1 MKSSLSPFLLPN
13 KLFIYG
19 RPQENVPHF
28 TVTAGRPA
36 CHRENSSLGYPQH
49 RNEFAGK
56 TCSWNTVCIRHERA
70 GVQKDAR
77 N

>member
-1 MKSSLSPFLLPN
+1 MGYKFHDIAGILD
-13 KLFIYG
+13 IYPVKCEAYLTG
-19 RPQENVPHF
+19 VHP
-28 TVTAGRPA
+28 VTAGRPA
-36 CHRENSSLGYPQH
+36 CHRENSSLGYPQQ

-70 GVQKDAR
+70 GAQKKAR